1 MLHVRR
7 YFCNPGAVTNPVHVQ
22 VQNGN
27 FGALKFVNSEFQG
40 QPSSIAVI
48 GAGKLA
54 PGENRFELENG
65 TVSFIGCHF
74 GDCKRAALALP
85 VRRVRRVRHW
95 PHAWL
100 TGSLHVLLHRGQSP
114 HARAAR
120 AALRHPERLLDTAW
134 HRRIRP
140 TQWSADPLRKRIRR
154 PEHGLQARKARH
166 EACCRRCRGS
176 EDTHHREHPKRQS
189 AQRDARWG

>member
-100 TGSLHVLLHRGQSP
+100 STRTLAQGTITS
-114 HARAAR
+114 
-120 AALRHPERLLDTAW
+120 
-134 HRRIRP
+134 
-140 TQWSADPLRKRIRR
+140 
-154 PEHGLQARKARH
+154 
-166 EACCRRCRGS
+166 
-176 EDTHHREHPKRQS
+176 RQS
-189 AQRDARWG
+189 SSRSLASPRAVAGHSVAPPHSTNAVVS